1 VALIVALTLLQCSL
15 KKPETPTWES
25 TIRVPL
31 VADHLDIANLLLR
44 LDGGDQFVDAQ
55 GNIGIFL
62 ADTLDTV
69 MLGADLAVPSQ
80 SIAVLQEVGRINISD
95 LPGDTVREVLT
106 DWYFGGT
113 GSVGPFSISD
123 IDTLGPFTQYTWIA
137 PSSGQ
142 AWLRVENEFG
152 LDFDSVTIWIDDIVA
167 GPLGVYDFPGGIPT
181 GMADSLPID
190 LAGRRL
196 YNRFQY
202 QMFARSP
209 GGTLLS
215 LSNHY
220 LDVSFQFNDTVVIDS
235 GLLEVP
241 QIIRSHS
248 DIIGFSGN
256 ADLIAIRAADLSAG
270 TMDLTIENQ
279 TSLTSSVTLDI
290 PSFTQGG
297 VPLSRNVALLP
308 GATVNVLI
316 DLAGYQWVPE
326 APNPPQHFTVNMVA
340 ATVATAPSH
349 ALVHHDDSIFVTAQ
363 LLNLQGQ
370 SMTGVLAPQRLAL
383 PTWQESLDIPSEL
396 QAFHLA
402 NATLQIDLVNGS
414 GATAALD
421 FVLSANNGNS
431 LPVTGTAA
439 PGTALAT
446 TVSQIIEPGLA
457 SLLDPFPTSIQ
468 LDGTATFGDS
478 VSEVTITA
486 GDFAYAR
493 LSISAPLAVRIDS
506 VTIQGTTESQDI
518 VGTDIPGFTDDLLN
532 GTLHVDVFNHLPVA
546 VDLRLFVATDSA
558 RVYTAPDLQLGPVT
572 VAAGATDISGVVF
585 DATRSINQLD
595 LTHDDL
601 QLFDSTTVY
610 FGYHVF
616 MYDSGGQVVLFSNA
630 DYLDLTAWFDV
641 TLRNGKEAW

>member
-1 VALIVALTLLQCSL
+1 
-15 KKPETPTWES
+15 
-25 TIRVPL
+25 
-31 VADHLDIANLLLR
+31 
-44 LDGGDQFVDAQ
+44 
-55 GNIGIFL
+55 
-62 ADTLDTV
+62 
-69 MLGADLAVPSQ
+69 M
-80 SIAVLQEVGRINISD
+80 
-95 LPGDTVREVLT
+95 
-106 DWYFGGT
+106 
-113 GSVGPFSISD
+113 
-123 IDTLGPFTQYTWIA
+123 
-137 PSSGQ
+137 
-142 AWLRVENEFG
+142 
-152 LDFDSVTIWIDDIVA
+152 
-167 GPLGVYDFPGGIPT
+167 
-181 GMADSLPID
+181 
-190 LAGRRL
+190 
-196 YNRFQY
+196 
-202 QMFARSP
+202 
-209 GGTLLS
+209 
-215 LSNHY
+215 
-220 LDVSFQFNDTVVIDS
+220 
-235 GLLEVP
+235 
-241 QIIRSHS
+241 
-248 DIIGFSGN
+248 
-256 ADLIAIRAADLSAG
+256 
-270 TMDLTIENQ
+270 
-279 TSLTSSVTLDI
+279 
-290 PSFTQGG
+290 
-297 VPLSRNVALLP
+297 
-308 GATVNVLI
+308 
-316 DLAGYQWVPE
+316 PE

-349 ALVHHDDSIFVTAQ
+349 ALVHHDDSILVTAQ
-363 LLNLQGQ
+363 NLNLQGQ
-370 SMTGVLAPQRLAL
+370 SITGVLAPQRLAL

-431 LPVTGTAA
+431 LPVTGLAA

-478 VSEVTITA
+478 VSEVTITT

-585 DATRSINQLD
+585 DATRSINQLN